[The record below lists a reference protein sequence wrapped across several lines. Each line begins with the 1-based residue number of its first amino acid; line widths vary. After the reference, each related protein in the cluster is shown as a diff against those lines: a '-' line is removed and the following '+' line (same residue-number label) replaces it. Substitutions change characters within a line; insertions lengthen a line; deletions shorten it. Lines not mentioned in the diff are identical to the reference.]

1 MRFIDEVALRVI
13 SGAGGKGCA
22 SFRRESFVPFGGPNG
37 GDGGRGGDVVFVGDS
52 GVNTLYQL
60 RSRPFWRADDGEPG
74 RGSDCTGRS
83 GKDLEILVP
92 AGTRVF
98 DDETGEL
105 LADVTEPGQRWVAAR
120 GGHGGQGNT
129 RFKTSTNRT
138 PRQSTPGG
146 PGEER
151 NLRLELLLMADV
163 GLLGFPNAGKS
174 TLISVISAA
183 RPKIADYPFTTLT
196 PSLGV
201 VSVSDDEAFVVADI
215 PGIIRGAAHG
225 AGLGHQ
231 FLRHLQRNRLLLHLI
246 SLSEVDALGAA
257 ALHARA
263 DDALEDELDEL
274 EEQLAEELHGLG
286 APPDQALSEEAD
298 EDAAEQPDEQPDEQ
312 PEDEAPGPADPVE
325 RYLALR
331 AELEAFDVGLAALP
345 EIVLLTKADLVSP
358 ERVAEVRAALH
369 RVAPKRE
376 ILVVSAPTGKGVK
389 ALVNRIWTHLQAML
403 VE

>member
-1 MRFIDEVALRVI
+1 MRFIDEVSLRVI

-22 SFRRESFVPFGGPNG
+22 SFRRESFVPHGGPNG
-37 GDGGRGGDVVFVGDS
+37 GDGGSGGDVVFVADS

-60 RSRPFWRADDGEPG
+60 RARPFWRADDGEPG

-105 LADVTEPGQRWVAAR
+105 LADVTEPGQRWVAAK
-120 GGHGGQGNT
+120 GGQGGQGNT

-146 PGEER
+146 PGEDR
-151 NLRLELLLMADV
+151 ALRLELLLMADV

-201 VSVSDDEAFVVADI
+201 VSVGDDGAFVVADI
-215 PGIIRGAAHG
+215 PGIIRGAAQG

-246 SLSEVDALGAA
+246 SLSEVDAIGAA
-257 ALHARA
+257 
-263 DDALEDELDEL
+263 ELD
-274 EEQLAEELHGLG
+274 AGN
-286 APPDQALSEEAD
+286 AD
-298 EDAAEQPDEQPDEQ
+298 
-312 PEDEAPGPADPVE
+312 PEDEHEEGPPGPADPVE

-331 AELEAFDVGLAALP
+331 AELEAFDEGLAELP
-345 EIVLLTKADLVSP
+345 EIVVLTKADLATP
-358 ERVAEVRAALH
+358 ERIAEVRAALNS
-369 RVAPKRE
+369 VAADRE
-376 ILVVSAPTGKGVK
+376 ILVVSAPTGKGMK
-389 ALVNRIWTHLQAML
+389 TLVERIWTRLQAML
-403 VE
+403 VV